1 MEEILIGSYIRQKR
15 IDKGWSQ
22 AYLCENICEQPT
34 LSRIENNERAPSASV
49 VNALLQKLGLP
60 AGQFFALLSRDDLA
74 LENLEQEIRNDRV
87 RFRQAAAEKRPQ
99 VRAEI
104 LEKLEKLEALGGE
117 DNRFVR
123 QFTLSTQAAIGTA
136 DGPYSFDEQLTL
148 LLEAIRL
155 TIPRFDLEKISQFQ
169 YSMTEVTIIN
179 QIALAYRMVG
189 ENKEAINIY
198 RRLLQYLEGNYQN
211 LIKHSGQFTLVSCNC
226 AIALAAEKEYEQ
238 AVRLSREGLDVCIR
252 SGNYQCLP
260 GFLAILAECYYF
272 MGNREESAR
281 LYCQAYS
288 IFDVVHDEDNL
299 AIMRREMKERLGL
312 EPPYQLW

>member
-34 LSRIENNERAPSASV
+34 LSRIENNERTPSASV

-60 AGQFFALLSRDDLA
+60 AGQFFALLGGEDLA
-74 LENLEQEIRNDRV
+74 LEKLEQEIRNDRL
-87 RFRQAAAEKRPQ
+87 RFRQAVEEERPQ

-123 QFTLSTQAAIGTA
+123 QFALSTQADVGTE
-136 DGPYSFDEQLTL
+136 DGPYSFDERLTM

-155 TIPRFDLEKISQFQ
+155 TIPRFDLEKVSQFQ

-179 QIALAYRMVG
+179 QIAIVYKTAG
-189 ENKEAINIY
+189 AKKEAINIY
-198 RRLLQYLEGNYQN
+198 RRLLQYLEENYQN
-211 LIKHSGQFTLVSCNC
+211 LTKHSGQFSLVSYNC
-226 AIALAAEKEYEQ
+226 AIALAEEKEYEQ
-238 AVRLSREGLDVCIR
+238 AVRLSEEGLDICIK

-260 GFLAILAECYYF
+260 GFLAILAECHYF
-272 MGNREESAR
+272 MGNREESAK

-288 IFDVVHDEDNL
+288 IFDVIHDKDNL
-299 AIMRREMKERLGL
+299 AIMRREMKERLNL
-312 EPPYQLW
+312 DAPYQG